1 VDPIHGPN
9 EPLDESAPLA
19 WSWAQCLCDPLGDC
33 VWYHGLWQI
42 LRLVGIGKTA
52 GGHAEF
58 LIGALREA
66 AREGTFPRVLV
77 SGTAD
82 YSMPAQVIWAYDRE
96 AAPVELTVLDRCVTP
111 LALSRWYAGRAG
123 ATIDTIKH
131 EVVDANTENRFD
143 LIVTNSF
150 LGHFT
155 PGERPKLVRAWGR
168 LLRPGGKLVL
178 TNRIRPSAD
187 SAMIG
192 FDDSERARLCGLL
205 RERIG
210 LHPSLATIEP
220 ALIERCALL
229 YTQRF
234 RVHPVRSCEEIVET
248 LAAEGF
254 VTMTVDTAFSA
265 ARALTLQGPT
275 TTERANY
282 ARIVAVRR

>member
-1 VDPIHGPN
+1 
-9 EPLDESAPLA
+9 
-19 WSWAQCLCDPLGDC
+19 
-33 VWYHGLWQI
+33 
-42 LRLVGIGKTA
+42 
-52 GGHAEF
+52 
-58 LIGALREA
+58 
-66 AREGTFPRVLV
+66 
-77 SGTAD
+77 
-82 YSMPAQVIWAYDRE
+82 
-96 AAPVELTVLDRCVTP
+96 
-111 LALSRWYAGRAG
+111 
-123 ATIDTIKH
+123 
-131 EVVDANTENRFD
+131 
-143 LIVTNSF
+143 
-150 LGHFT
+150 
-155 PGERPKLVRAWGR
+155 
-168 LLRPGGKLVL
+168 
-178 TNRIRPSAD
+178 
-187 SAMIG
+187 MIG